1 MPIAFSNAPFVLLC
15 CQGRSGS
22 TLLLRLLNTARGYHL
37 MGENKMAIQNL
48 LHYYMSLKHMDEVKN
63 TVDEEHYKLAWQ
75 NTFDFAEIKNNIYRI
90 FWDMFWHPQKRV
102 FGFKEIRFGL
112 EDFGNFEDEL
122 NAFKELFPNL
132 KIVFLTRDVKE
143 LLKSSCWADNPKDS
157 KEYLQRQQKNF
168 TDYIKKIES
177 GATENSDPF
186 VFPIT
191 YKDIVKKNE
200 NLYKLFD
207 FLGEPFSEEHYLEVM
222 EKITR

>member
-1 MPIAFSNAPFVLLC
+1 MNIGGFSFSKISIEKKDKFP
-15 CQGRSGS
+15 
-22 TLLLRLLNTARGYHL
+22 
-37 MGENKMAIQNL
+37 K
-48 LHYYMSLKHMDEVKN
+48 
-63 TVDEEHYKLAWQ
+63 
-75 NTFDFAEIKNNIYRI
+75 
-90 FWDMFWHPQKRV
+90 
-102 FGFKEIRFGL
+102 
-112 EDFGNFEDEL
+112 DFGNFEDEL

-143 LLKSSCWADNPKDS
+143 LLKSSWWADNPKDS